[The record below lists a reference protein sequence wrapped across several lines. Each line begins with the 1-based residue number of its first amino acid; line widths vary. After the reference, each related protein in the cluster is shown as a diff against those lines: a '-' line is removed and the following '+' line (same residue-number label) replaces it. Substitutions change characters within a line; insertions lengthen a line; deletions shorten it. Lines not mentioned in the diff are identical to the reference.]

1 MSSPTTSLCPEM
13 QYQACVSSCGAILKS
28 SQKMG
33 GYPHNDH
40 ATTTPM
46 GISCHTSF
54 MLLLYLGTYLT
65 KLVITVTHR
74 VHSYVRLLMIPSVFS
89 PAACTASSSSY
100 NNSTGGY
107 TDFCK
112 QPGAKRTTAFISRN
126 TAYR

>member
-1 MSSPTTSLCPEM
+1 
-13 QYQACVSSCGAILKS
+13 
-28 SQKMG
+28 MG

-89 PAACTASSSSY
+89 PAACTTPC
-100 NNSTGGY
+100 STMKTSQQGCLQEEGSL
-107 TDFCK
+107 TIFC
-112 QPGAKRTTAFISRN
+112 
-126 TAYR
+126 

>member
-1 MSSPTTSLCPEM
+1 
-13 QYQACVSSCGAILKS
+13 
-28 SQKMG
+28 MG

-89 PAACTASSSSY
+89 PAACTTPFGMMKASQHGRMLVST
-100 NNSTGGY
+100 NSTSPY
-107 TDFCK
+107 PVT
-112 QPGAKRTTAFISRN
+112 RV
-126 TAYR
+126 